1 MTGPQVL
8 IAEDEGTLRSHMAEM
23 LTERGLNVMQAANG
37 LEATQILKD
46 NRGISVLLSDIR
58 MPYMDGYALVGE
70 AVTRDPELKVLMMTG
85 YAGTRP
91 PPAVLKAR
99 AIATLIKPFN
109 MDRMCDMVVDML
121 ARP

>member
-8 IAEDEGTLRSHMAEM
+8 IAEDEGLLRSLIAEM
-23 LTERGLNVMQAANG
+23 LTERGVRVMQAADG
-37 LEATQILKD
+37 VEASQILKD
-46 NRGISVLLSDIR
+46 NRGISLLLSDLR
-58 MPYMDGYALVGE
+58 MPHMDGYALVDE

-85 YAGTRP
+85 NAGDRP

-99 AIATLIKPFN
+99 EIATLIKPFD
-109 MDRMCDMVVDML
+109 MDRMCNIVVDML